1 MRVITATMAVVGI
14 YLTSVASVASAGE
27 PAMFSTTVEPSA
39 AFAAVRVGMTLEDA
53 QLSLRSFEADVTYK
67 DAANRK
73 RLIKAA
79 AGDAKYYVLLAGNVV
94 SRIGIEAPEKG
105 FVAKLT
111 KQWGKPAKA
120 VNAAAEGIT
129 SWGGAG
135 WRVDVACRQT
145 LCRLAFHSSLTA
157 KFFGGSVAP
166 PGALAGL
173 KLGMTRDQID
183 GLFASGV
190 EVPAGP
196 EDVRLS
202 VDIGKDNRI
211 RSIVIAGLPA
221 NAGELMNAAWG
232 QATAVEAKPTWFN
245 PSTGWRARYDQ
256 TLQLVQLT
264 EYMPV
269 MSLLGHGDKLAL
281 PLIGLTQAQL
291 AKVYPKLQTSKVGTH
306 VALPP
311 TEFSTALTMIGLS
324 FDPHTGKS
332 SGAVF
337 AIPFDSL
344 AHKDLLVKVL
354 EAKWGKGQEKLE
366 RGQRVMTFPA
376 AKTRVQVLVDRA
388 NELLVELR

>member
-1 MRVITATMAVVGI
+1 MRVITATMAVVGLS
-14 YLTSVASVASAGE
+14 LTSVASAKE
-27 PAMFSTTVEPSA
+27 PSLFATTVEPSE
-39 AFAAVRVGMTLEDA
+39 AFTGIRVGMTLDDA
-53 QLSLRSFEADVTYK
+53 KLALRSFEADVTYK
-67 DAANRK
+67 DGANRK
-73 RLIKAA
+73 RLIKPAS
-79 AGDAKYYVLLAGNVV
+79 GDAKYYVLLAGNVV
-94 SRIGIEAPEKG
+94 SRIGIEAPQKG
-105 FVAKLT
+105 LVAKLT

-120 VNAAAEGIT
+120 VNAASEGIT
-129 SWGGAG
+129 SWGGTE

-145 LCRLAFHSSLTA
+145 LCRLAFHNSLTA
-157 KFFGGSVAP
+157 QFFGGEVAP
-166 PGALAGL
+166 PAALSSV

-183 GLFASGV
+183 GMFASGD

-202 VDIGKDNRI
+202 VDIGTDNRI

-232 QATAVEAKPTWFN
+232 PATAVDARPTWFN
-245 PSTGWRARYDQ
+245 PRTGWRARYDQ
-256 TLQLVQLT
+256 TLQVVQLT

-269 MSLLGHGDKLAL
+269 MSLLGQGDKLAL
-281 PLIGLTQAQL
+281 PLIGLTQDQL
-291 AKVYPKLQTSKVGTH
+291 AKVYPKLQISKVGTH

-311 TEFSTALTMIGLS
+311 TEFATALTTIGLS
-324 FDPHTGKS
+324 FDPHTGKT

-337 AIPFDSL
+337 AIPYDSL

-354 EAKWGKGQEKLE
+354 EAKWGKGREQIQ

>member
-14 YLTSVASVASAGE
+14 SLTSVASAGE
-27 PAMFSTTVEPSA
+27 PALFATSVEPSA
-39 AFAAVRVGMTLEDA
+39 AFTGIRVGMTLDDA
-53 QLSLRSFEADVTYK
+53 KLALRSFEIDDTYK

-73 RLIKAA
+73 RLIKPAA
-79 AGDAKYYVLLAGNVV
+79 VDAKYYVLLAGNVV

-105 FVAKLT
+105 LVAKLT

-120 VNAAAEGIT
+120 VNAASEGIT
-129 SWGGAG
+129 SWGGAE

-145 LCRLAFHSSLTA
+145 LCRLAFHNSFTA
-157 KFFGGSVAP
+157 KFFGTSVAP
-166 PGALAGL
+166 PAALASV
-173 KLGMTRDQID
+173 KLGMSRDQID
-183 GLFASGV
+183 GLFASGA

-202 VDIGKDNRI
+202 VDIGSDNRI

-232 QATAVEAKPTWFN
+232 PATAVDTKPTWFN

-256 TLQLVQLT
+256 TLQVVQLT

-269 MSLLGHGDKLAL
+269 MSLLGQGDKLAL
-281 PLIGLTQAQL
+281 PLIGLTQDQL
-291 AKVYPKLQTSKVGTH
+291 AKVYPKLQTSKTGTR

-311 TEFSTALTMIGLS
+311 TEFATALTMIGLS
-324 FDPHTGKS
+324 FDPHTGKT

-388 NELLVELR
+388 DALLVELR